1 MQNHSAQKVIQ
12 IDVKYN
18 KDTYVIFNDFLDSCD
33 KQYNDQWYKCGV
45 SWCGRYIRYL
55 LYSRQKCVKKWFQ
68 IMRSLLLTCLDAGD
82 EQEENV
88 GSLAEFDVQ
97 KYGQK
102 RDNIVL
108 CGGYP
113 VAHKL
118 LLEITF
124 WIIDVNESGRQIA
137 LLFPT
142 PKRQFGPIETFAS
155 SSSSFCRWW
164 TRSGRRWVGE
174 ICVWTVEMLFLVGYR
189 SEIVVAVCWF
199 GEHFRRLVV
208 VAWNV
213 WRVRSQGRKGIVVC

>member
-1 MQNHSAQKVIQ
+1 MTSLTAVINSTMTNG
-12 IDVKYN
+12 ISVVYLDVG
-18 KDTYVIFNDFLDSCD
+18 DTSGICYIPGKN
-33 KQYNDQWYKCGV
+33 V
-45 SWCGRYIRYL
+45 S
-55 LYSRQKCVKKWFQ
+55 KTWFQ

-137 LLFPT
+137 LLLPT

-155 SSSSFCRWW
+155 SSSSFCR
-164 TRSGRRWVGE
+164 
-174 ICVWTVEMLFLVGYR
+174 
-189 SEIVVAVCWF
+189 
-199 GEHFRRLVV
+199 
-208 VAWNV
+208 
-213 WRVRSQGRKGIVVC
+213 